1 MLLQGVFSAALRVVR
16 HVTAEPNLMF
26 LDKKKVLVSSIALVT
41 QLGVPGIRLLKLPH
55 VWVQMI
61 EL

>member
-1 MLLQGVFSAALRVVR
+1 MLAALRVVR

-26 LDKKKVLVSSIALVT
+26 LDTKKVLVSSIALVT
-41 QLGVPGIRLLKLPH
+41 QLGVPGIRLLKMPH

>member
-1 MLLQGVFSAALRVVR
+1 
-16 HVTAEPNLMF
+16 MF
-26 LDKKKVLVSSIALVT
+26 LDKKKVLVFSMALVT
-41 QLGVPGIRLLKLPH
+41 QLGVPGTRLLKMPH